1 MKRKLMRVRRLI
13 EQQVKRE
20 FILQGVRV
28 NLTK

>member
-20 FILQGVRV
+20 YILQGVRGK
-28 NLTK
+28 LAK